1 METEARLISLSRE
14 SFPPGN
20 PGLDPRPERQS
31 GRPAYTA
38 RPPYSDEFLQPSSR
52 RGVCRDMGRCHPALE
67 KNAIWVSFRA
77 VKLTEQEL
85 LIFDGATGTNIQRMH
100 LPASAWE
107 GKEGCNELLNVT
119 APEAI
124 QGLHRSFVD
133 AGAHVVETNTFGAS
147 SIVLAEYGLENRV
160 VEINAAA
167 VANARAAIAGR
178 PGRWVC
184 GSLGPGTKLPSLGH
198 IEPAKLAEAYREQL
212 VALVEAGVDL
222 LLFETCQDL
231 LQIKLGLITCFET
244 LDQLGRDIPVM
255 VSVTVERTGT
265 LLVGT
270 DIAAAAVTMEPFPIF
285 AFGLNCATGPADMT
299 SHVHWLQHNW
309 PRRISLMP
317 NQGLPEIVN
326 GQTAY
331 KLQPDEFARQMKPF
345 VAECGVSIVGGC
357 CGTTPEHIRALA
369 EALRGVQPAKREVEE

>member
-1 METEARLISLSRE
+1 MENRA
-14 SFPPGN
+14 
-20 PGLDPRPERQS
+20 
-31 GRPAYTA
+31 A
-38 RPPYSDEFLQPSSR
+38 
-52 RGVCRDMGRCHPALE
+52 
-67 KNAIWVSFRA
+67 WVSFRP

-85 LIFDGATGTNIQRMH
+85 LIFDGATGTNIQLVN
-100 LPASAWE
+100 LPISAWD

-124 QGLHRSFVD
+124 QGLHRSFLD
-133 AGAHVVETNTFGAS
+133 AGAQVLETNTFGAS
-147 SIVLAEYGLENRV
+147 RIVLAEYGLEHRV
-160 VEINAAA
+160 AEINAAA

-198 IEPAKLAEAYREQL
+198 IEPAKLSEAYREQIT
-212 VALVEAGVDL
+212 ALVEAGVDL
-222 LLFETCQDL
+222 LIYETAQDL
-231 LQIKLGLITCFET
+231 FQIKLGLIACFET
-244 LDQLGRDIPVM
+244 LEKLGREIPVM

-270 DIAAAAVTMEPFPIF
+270 DIAAAAVTVEPFPVL

-299 SHVHWLQHNW
+299 SHIHWLQHNW
-309 PRRISLMP
+309 PRRISMMP

-331 KLQPDEFARQMKPF
+331 RLQPDDFARQMMPF
-345 VAECGVSIVGGC
+345 VAECDVSIVGGC

-369 EALRGVQPAKREVEE
+369 EVLRGVKPAKREVET

>member
-1 METEARLISLSRE
+1 MLGKNR
-14 SFPPGN
+14 
-20 PGLDPRPERQS
+20 
-31 GRPAYTA
+31 
-38 RPPYSDEFLQPSSR
+38 SSR
-52 RGVCRDMGRCHPALE
+52 FQSLE
-67 KNAIWVSFRA
+67 NRAASSSFRA
-77 VKLTEQEL
+77 VKLKEQDV
-85 LIFDGATGTNIQRMH
+85 LIFDGATGTNIQLMH
-100 LPASAWE
+100 LPASAWD

-124 QGLHRSFVD
+124 QGLHRSFLD
-133 AGAHVVETNTFGAS
+133 AGAQVVETNTFGAS
-147 SIVLAEYGLENRV
+147 SVVLAEYGLEKRV
-160 VEINAAA
+160 AEINAAA

-184 GSLGPGTKLPSLGH
+184 GSLGLGTKLPSLGH
-198 IEPAKLAEAYREQL
+198 IEPAKLVESYREQL
-212 VALVEAGVDL
+212 VALLTADVDL

-231 LQIKLGLITCFET
+231 FQIKLGLVTVFET
-244 LDQLGRDIPVM
+244 MEKLGREIPVM

-270 DIAAAAVTMEPFPIF
+270 DIAAAAVTVEPFPIF
-285 AFGLNCATGPADMT
+285 SFGLNCATGPADMT

-331 KLQPDEFARQMKPF
+331 RLQPDDFAKQMKPF

-357 CGTTPEHIRALA
+357 CGTAPAHIRALA
-369 EALRGVQPAKREVEE
+369 EALRDVKPAQREVEA